1 MPPVIA
7 NGGYYGA
14 PGVTAADMLYS
25 LRNQGWSDQQI
36 MDVYGTNDPMVRIMQ
51 LENRWNQTQPGANG
65 YRYQFPQRQQRGPS
79 MNTMRTTAQDVANMV
94 PTGPSMDDMTA
105 AAQSAVDAVPKPTY
119 TPYGPALPIEQ
130 ALEVSRQNLARAT
143 PATYFGNSYDAVRGY
158 FGNLYDAVRGY
169 FGF

>member
-14 PGVTAADMLYS
+14 PGVTAAGAYGASPADMLYS

-36 MDVYGTNDPMVRIMQ
+36 MDVYGANDPMVRIMQ
-51 LENRWNQTQPGANG
+51 LENRWNQTQPGAGG
-65 YRYQFPQRQQRGPS
+65 YRYQYPQQRQQRGPS
-79 MNTMRTTAQDVANMV
+79 MNTMRTAAQDVASMV

-105 AAQSAVDAVPKPTY
+105 AAQSAVDAVPQPTY

-130 ALEVSRQNLARAT
+130 ALEVSRANLARAT
-143 PATYFGNSYDAVRGY
+143 PATYFGN
-158 FGNLYDAVRGY
+158 LYDAVRSY
-169 FGF
+169 FGW